1 MSWIG
6 IWSEHAQTYLLVI
19 TLITFF
25 AFSLPLFFKP
35 CLWAK
40 LLLWKVPDDT
50 HLTIYFGRC
59 LGAFAIVTN
68 IMFMQAALYNLGT
81 PFILQFFILFCGL
94 MVIVHIWG
102 AVLRIQPVTE
112 TIETGFWVLLLIL
125 NFLFY
130 PVQQ

>member
-1 MSWIG
+1 
-6 IWSEHAQTYLLVI
+6 
-19 TLITFF
+19 
-25 AFSLPLFFKP
+25 
-35 CLWAK
+35 
-40 LLLWKVPDDT
+40 
-50 HLTIYFGRC
+50 
-59 LGAFAIVTN
+59 
-68 IMFMQAALYNLGT
+68 MFMQAALYNLGT

-112 TIETGFWVLLLIL
+112 TIETVFWVLLLIL

>member
-1 MSWIG
+1 
-6 IWSEHAQTYLLVI
+6 
-19 TLITFF
+19 
-25 AFSLPLFFKP
+25 
-35 CLWAK
+35 
-40 LLLWKVPDDT
+40 
-50 HLTIYFGRC
+50 
-59 LGAFAIVTN
+59 
-68 IMFMQAALYNLGT
+68 MFMQAALYNLGT